1 MVRKLIEWGEPSE
14 LQNAKGY
21 PLFKEVELEWSR
33 PTLWTIDQSVPDFD
47 TNDPFLY
54 ILLRN
59 HGNLSE
65 KNKIEYVGLTVS
77 PRTRFGNH
85 PKARGIRDKRGETL
99 FSYAPII
106 MKGKNNKGRTKQTL
120 EEIEHLL
127 IWALPF
133 DLANEKKQFTLP
145 GLGSKGGNAW
155 HIFNSGFRFS
165 GRMPREIIYPWMLV
179 EHGRDRSAK

>member
-65 KNKIEYVGLTVS
+65 KNKAIVGKLNNILIN
-77 PRTRFGNH
+77 F
-85 PKARGIRDKRGETL
+85 L
-99 FSYAPII
+99 
-106 MKGKNNKGRTKQTL
+106 KNQRYWDIDL
-120 EEIEHLL
+120 EHHS
-127 IWALPF
+127 
-133 DLANEKKQFTLP
+133 N
-145 GLGSKGGNAW
+145 
-155 HIFNSGFRFS
+155 
-165 GRMPREIIYPWMLV
+165 
-179 EHGRDRSAK
+179 